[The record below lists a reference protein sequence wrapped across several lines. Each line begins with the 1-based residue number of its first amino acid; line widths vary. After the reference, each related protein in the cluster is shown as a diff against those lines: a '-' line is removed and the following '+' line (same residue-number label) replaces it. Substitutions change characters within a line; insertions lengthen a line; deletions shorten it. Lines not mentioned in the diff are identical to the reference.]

1 MNKKIISLLL
11 LLILLVSTTIT
22 YALFNQSI
30 AENKYQTDSSET
42 INENTLT
49 NEIDST
55 FLDENQGVEIGEM
68 I

>member
-11 LLILLVSTTIT
+11 ILFLLISITVT
-22 YALFNQSI
+22 YAIYSQSTS
-30 AENKYQTDSSET
+30 EDELPSDSSET
-42 INENTLT
+42 ISDNTLT
-49 NEIDST
+49 TEIDST